1 MHRRDFMRHLCATP
15 FLSSAIQSLTQQA
28 RADNVRPQR
37 VIFFVDGNG
46 WGHQGHLRDSET
58 LSVTPRSETDWDLPA
73 VLSPLSPFQ
82 RELNVMRRFSNGTG
96 RNLHGNGWGTLSS
109 AASLDGNQRPGGVS
123 IDRFIGRSLFAGDAF
138 PSLVFALSVRS
149 GSPAICCASDG
160 PGQVAPALTSP
171 LRAWQTLFGSVREGD
186 TDVVKATAGERSLLD
201 SVCGDIV
208 KARKALAGPEA
219 LKLDQLLDS
228 CRSFEQQLAKK
239 LAILQ
244 KQTVPAPPS
253 ANVESMAGLKKEL
266 IRAQIE
272 LAVQA
277 LSFGLTHV
285 VHLSMMGFDA
295 HNAGWGDIG
304 VPGDAHENIA
314 HMKVANWVRA
324 DYDNAILKVFQFKSS
339 ELAYLWQRLKSI
351 PEGGGTMA
359 DNSLVVWIN
368 SGGGKHHNG
377 NDYIPVVT
385 LGTLGGKVRAGRYL
399 DFPFKERRMGDFF
412 TGLARTMGLE
422 QLPRFGDA
430 QENTVPLVLT

>member
-15 FLSSAIQSLTQQA
+15 FLYSAVQSLRQEA
-28 RADNVRPQR
+28 SADNVRPQR

-58 LSVTPRSETDWDLPA
+58 LAVTPRSETDWDLPA
-73 VLSPLSPFQ
+73 VLSPLLPFQ
-82 RELNVMRRFSNGTG
+82 KELNVMRRFSNGTG

-109 AASLDGNQRPGGVS
+109 TASLDGNQRPGGVS
-123 IDRFIGRSLFAGDAF
+123 IDRHLGRALFAGDAF
-138 PSLVFALSVRS
+138 PSLVFALSERS
-149 GSPAICCASDG
+149 GSAPICCACDG
-160 PGQVAPALTSP
+160 PGQVAPAFTSP
-171 LRAWQTLFGSVREGD
+171 LRAWQTLFGSVGD
-186 TDVVKATAGERSLLD
+186 GNADVVKATAGERSLLD
-201 SVCGDIV
+201 SVCNDIV
-208 KARKALAGPEA
+208 NARKTLAGPEA
-219 LKLDQLLDS
+219 QKLDQLLTS
-228 CRSFEQQLAKK
+228 CRDFEQQLAKK
-239 LAILQ
+239 LAILE
-244 KQTVPAPPS
+244 KQGVPVPPS
-253 ANVESMAGLKKEL
+253 GKIEGMSGLKKEL
-266 IRAQIE
+266 IRAQTE
-272 LAVQA
+272 LSIQA

-324 DYDNAILKVFQFKSS
+324 DYDNAILKVFQFKSA

-385 LGTLGGKVRAGRYL
+385 LGTLGGRVRAGRYL
-399 DFPFKERRMGDFF
+399 NYPFKERKMGDFF
-412 TGLARTMGLE
+412 TGLAHAMGLE
-422 QLPRFGDA
+422 QLTRFGDA
-430 QENTVPLVLT
+430 AENTVPLVLT